1 MDSDMKRDC
10 VYGDPLIP
18 DAANVNITPVTL
30 PVSSSAA
37 STPLQYILSRRAL
50 YASGRIL
57 VPLVYRLSTQ
67 VAYRELV
74 EIM

>member
-1 MDSDMKRDC
+1 MDSDMKRDS

-37 STPLQYILSRRAL
+37 STPLQYKS
-50 YASGRIL
+50 S
-57 VPLVYRLSTQ
+57 
-67 VAYRELV
+67 LV
-74 EIM
+74 ELYMPQDVL